1 MSLQLLR
8 GTARLW
14 RTSALWWPLGWGIYV
29 LTVGATVVSI
39 SKTVDLEQTLRG
51 LPAGFGA
58 AFGVGAVGP
67 AGERFS
73 GALYIL
79 GAELFGSALIVA
91 AIFAMF
97 VAPGLVAGEADRGTL
112 DALLA
117 RPLSRRSYIATRF
130 AFFALVTAAFGV
142 ATLVGSAVAFGP
154 IGGYAIPWRGLAAV
168 SALLALGALAFG
180 GVGFLVAALR
190 LSTGAG
196 RAAIAIAL
204 AVMFALHLAA
214 SAEPLLVTPAK
225 LSFFSYWQ
233 PIATLF
239 SERLDG
245 GAVLVYG
252 AVAIVTAALS
262 VEVFHR
268 RDIA

>member
-8 GTARLW
+8 GTAQLW
-14 RTSALWWPLGWGIYV
+14 RTSAIWWPLGWGIYV
-29 LTVGATVVSI
+29 LTIGATVVSI
-39 SKTVDLEQTLRG
+39 SKTVDLEQYLRA

-58 AFGVGAVGP
+58 AFGIGTVGP
-67 AGERFS
+67 GGEHFS
-73 GALYIL
+73 GALYLL

-97 VAPGLVAGEADRGTL
+97 VAPGLVAREADRGTL
-112 DALLA
+112 DTLLA

-130 AFFALVTAAFGV
+130 AFFALVTAAFGL
-142 ATLVGSAVAFGP
+142 ATLAGSAIAFGP
-154 IGGYAIPWRGLAAV
+154 IGGYAIPWRGLGAV
-168 SALLALGALAFG
+168 SGLLALGALAFG

-196 RAAIAIAL
+196 TAAIAITL
-204 AVMFALHLAA
+204 AVMFVLNLAA
-214 SAEPLLVTPAK
+214 SAEPLLATPAK

-233 PIATLF
+233 PVATLF
-239 SERLDG
+239 TERLDW
-245 GAVLVYG
+245 GAVFAYG
-252 AVAIVTAALS
+252 AVAMVTAVAS
-262 VEVFHR
+262 VEVFAR